1 MVSVYKE
8 VEVEIDMY
16 DIDTADLIEEL
27 ERRKIPV
34 TDKDIP
40 VYTQLNDLYF
50 AYSVGQQDRV
60 DALLKELF
68 YDTIGRIA

>member
-8 VEVEIDMY
+8 VEVEIDIY

-34 TDKDIP
+34 MDENNS

-50 AYSVGQQDRV
+50 AYSMGQQDRV